1 MTPNTRHGFSA
12 MCAGRGAEVERV
24 LHHHE
29 SFAVA
34 PRLDDVDASQ
44 HTPARA
50 IRGGRSPGPRTTATT
65 PGPRGLSTSA
75 MPSAALATSTSWY
88 GGLPRQLGAL
98 VDFRLPEPVFGPG
111 DRQRRALVCAL

>member
-50 IRGGRSPGPRTTATT
+50 HTR
-65 PGPRGLSTSA
+65 GPRGLSTSA
-75 MPSAALATSTSWY
+75 VPSAALATSTSWY
-88 GGLPRQLGAL
+88 GPSHASWARWSISTT
-98 VDFRLPEPVFGPG
+98 
-111 DRQRRALVCAL
+111 